1 MNYVI
6 WNGRD
11 SREIDGLLIC
21 ELPPISKPQMR
32 VKETA
37 IDGVDGSII
46 EELGYESYDK
56 TIAVGLKIGAD
67 VDEIIE
73 YFTGNGKVV
82 FSNEPNK
89 YYIARII
96 KGIDYQRLLRF
107 KKANITL
114 RVQPFKY
121 DYEEIEMQYT
131 NIEEQSI
138 SITNDGNYFSKPI
151 ITVKGEGTVVLSV
164 NGVPICNYTFPE
176 NENTVILDS
185 EKQDAYL
192 DSVDNLRNRQM
203 VGEFPIFKKGVNVIS
218 WSGTVESLRIKKYS
232 RWL

>member
-6 WNGRD
+6 WNGKD
-11 SREIDGLLIC
+11 SREINGLLIC
-21 ELPPISKPQMR
+21 ELPPITKPQIR
-32 VKETA
+32 VKETV
-37 IDGVDGSII
+37 IDGVDGSLI

-73 YFTGNGKVV
+73 YFTGNGKIV

-96 KGIDYQRLLRF
+96 KGIDYSRLLRF
-107 KKANITL
+107 RKANITF

-121 DYEEIEMQYT
+121 NNEEFDIYADAESESVSVVNEGNHTAKPLITIE
-131 NIEEQSI
+131 
-138 SITNDGNYFSKPI
+138 
-151 ITVKGEGTVVLSV
+151 GEGTVILSV
-164 NGVPICNYTFPE
+164 NDTVICEYTFPE
-176 NENTVILDS
+176 GENTVTLDS
-185 EKQDAYL
+185 EKQEAYL
-192 DSVDNLRNRQM
+192 ESIKNLRNRTM
-203 VGEFPIFKKGVNVIS
+203 LGEFPIFKKGANVLS
-218 WSGTVESLRIKKYS
+218 WSGAVEGIRIKRYS

>member
-6 WNGRD
+6 WNDRD
-11 SREIDGLLIC
+11 SREINGLLIC
-21 ELPPISKPQMR
+21 ELPPITKPQMR
-32 VKETA
+32 VKETV

-56 TIAVGLKIGAD
+56 TITVGLKIGAD

-73 YFTGNGKVV
+73 YFTGNGKIV

-89 YYIARII
+89 YYIANIN

-107 KKANITL
+107 RKANITF

-121 DYEEIEMQYT
+121 DYEEIEMRYT
-131 NIEEQSI
+131 DIAEQRISI
-138 SITNDGNYFSKPI
+138 SNDGNYFSKPI
-151 ITVKGEGTVVLSV
+151 ITLEGEGTVVLTV
-164 NGVPICNYTFPE
+164 NDTVICDYTFPE
-176 NENTVILDS
+176 GENTVILDS
-185 EKQDAYL
+185 QKQDAYFENIN
-192 DSVDNLRNRQM
+192 SLRNYKM
-203 VGEFPIFKKGVNVIS
+203 NGDFPLLKKGLNVIT
-218 WSGTVESLRIKKYS
+218 WSGSLSSLRIKNYS